1 MVGRIH
7 NVHERVVA
15 APPDALAPLLDALGG
30 TEDVLWPAPAWEP
43 MILDGPPVAG
53 ADGGHGPIRYRVVE
67 AERGRRIRFEFHST
81 PGIEGYHE
89 ISVEDA
95 AGGATLIRHVLDCRA
110 HGRMRLVGPV
120 LLEPLH
126 DAVLEDLL
134 DNAERGTTGAVSRP
148 ARWSRW
154 VRLLRVLDRPA
165 VHAVGVPGGAVLA
178 RRALADQAES
188 SGALV
193 DAFAVPVWRGLPVDP
208 QYWADAIF
216 RDPPRWVRAAF
227 AVRGV
232 VARLCG
238 LGGEESAG
246 GFATRERTAN
256 EVLLGADPEHLR
268 FRASV
273 LVADGAVT
281 LTTVAAPSNAT
292 GRRYLAVVRRVHPA
306 VVRAKLRR
314 AHRRAAQQPRVGA
327 AVS

>member
-1 MVGRIH
+1 MVVRIH

-15 APPDALAPLLDALGG
+15 APPDALAPLLDDLGG

-43 MILDGPPVAG
+43 MMLDGPPDVG
-53 ADGGHGPIRYRVVE
+53 ADGGHGPIRYRVVA

-81 PGIEGYHE
+81 PGVEGYHE
-89 ISVEDA
+89 IALEPA
-95 AGGATLIRHVLDCRA
+95 AGGATLIRHVLECRA
-110 HGRMRLVGPV
+110 HGRMRVLGPL

-134 DNAERGTTGAVSRP
+134 DNAESAATGTVARP
-148 ARWSRW
+148 SRWSPW
-154 VRLLRVLDRPA
+154 VRLLRLADLPRPRA
-165 VHAVGVPGGAVLA
+165 VEVPVGAVLA
-178 RRALADQAES
+178 RRARADQVGVE
-188 SGALV
+188 GALV
-193 DAFAVPVWRGLPVDP
+193 DAFAVPVWRGLPADP

-232 VARLCG
+232 VAGWLG
-238 LGGEESAG
+238 LDGEDSG
-246 GFATRERTAN
+246 DVFATRERTAN
-256 EVLLGADPEHLR
+256 EVLVGADPEHLR

-281 LTTVAAPSNAT
+281 LTTVAAPSNPK
-292 GRRYLAVVRRVHPA
+292 GRAYLAVVRRVHPA

-314 AHRRAAQQPRVGA
+314 AHRRAAQQPRVGE

>member
-193 DAFAVPVWRGLPVDP
+193 DAFAVPVWRGCPSTRSTGP
-208 QYWADAIF
+208 T
-216 RDPPRWVRAAF
+216 RSSGTHP
-227 AVRGV
+227 
-232 VARLCG
+232 
-238 LGGEESAG
+238 GGC
-246 GFATRERTAN
+246 
-256 EVLLGADPEHLR
+256 
-268 FRASV
+268 
-273 LVADGAVT
+273 
-281 LTTVAAPSNAT
+281 
-292 GRRYLAVVRRVHPA
+292 VRRSRCA
-306 VVRAKLRR
+306 GSWRGCADSAARN
-314 AHRRAAQQPRVGA
+314 RRAASRRGSGRRTRFCWARIRSTCGSGPRSSWRTVP
-327 AVS
+327 